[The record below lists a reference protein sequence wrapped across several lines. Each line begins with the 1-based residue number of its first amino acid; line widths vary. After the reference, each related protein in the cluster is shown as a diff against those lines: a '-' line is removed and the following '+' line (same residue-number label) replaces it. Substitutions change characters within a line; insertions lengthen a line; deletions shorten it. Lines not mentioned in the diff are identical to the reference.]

1 MKLSKSFHLGSSP
14 STPAYAP
21 KVCYTSLMPTI
32 AHGPIPA
39 DLTFSRT
46 AHEERHLLETVEI
59 PIVTVSAT
67 FKEELEKEFGEKP
80 EETTPDV
87 TFSRAHY
94 SMANALVVAATKKKK
109 TFWMIDPTN
118 YVSAKDWPKIMFTQR
133 MGRLIARNPILKEL
147 KDLMDTR
154 LRNQLPLTGAI
165 RQPLTYV
172 TGRVTHPIISLHY
185 EAGNILLE
193 NGKTVLQVVTDPH
206 VRPQYLTH
214 ADNPKL
220 TWAVFDEPTKERL
233 IELGY
238 ILGHKIAESRVT
250 VTGCPVD
257 PRITAK
263 DRNHYIGRYSTAG
276 RSRSAGRPLRLAI
289 TTGGLGTNKDEIED
303 LLTHLA
309 PAIKK
314 GEVHIAAYSG
324 VHEDFQTMFTTFARV
339 HHIKLGELND
349 SQAPFRVFHGNDI
362 VDANELLLDYVFPWA
377 DGFIT
382 KPSGDMAYE
391 AIAAGCFLLTLRP
404 WGEWEENIRAVTEGM
419 GVSRRADIENILSQL
434 KAITTIPISKNKPW
448 VELALVR
455 TQKHAKSMSQGAY
468 NILKLHRKLSTIH
481 H

>member
-1 MKLSKSFHLGSSP
+1 
-14 STPAYAP
+14 
-21 KVCYTSLMPTI
+21 VPTT
-32 AHGPIPA
+32 HDPIPE
-39 DLTFSRT
+39 DLEFRRT

-67 FKEELEKEFGEKP
+67 FKEELIKEFGERP
-80 EETTPDV
+80 GEITPDV

-94 SMANALVVAATKKKK
+94 SMANALVVAATHSKK

-133 MGRLIARNPILKEL
+133 MGRLIARNPLLKEL

-165 RQPLTYV
+165 REPLTYV
-172 TGRVTHPIISLHY
+172 TGRVTRPIISLHY

-214 ADNPKL
+214 AQNPKL
-220 TWAVFDEPTKERL
+220 SWAVFDEMTKSRL
-233 IELGY
+233 LELGY
-238 ILGHKIAESRVT
+238 ILGHKIDEKRVT
-250 VTGCPVD
+250 ITGCPVD
-257 PRITAK
+257 PRIIVKDKNTAIRGYK
-263 DRNHYIGRYSTAG
+263 Y
-276 RSRSAGRPLRLAI
+276 RPLRLAI
-289 TTGGLGTNKDEIED
+289 TTGGLGTNKDEITG

-324 VHEDFQTMFTTFARV
+324 VHEDFQTMFTTFARL
-339 HHIKLGELND
+339 HHIKVTD
-349 SQAPFRVFHGNDI
+349 IHDVSAPFRVFHGNDI

-377 DGFIT
+377 DGFIS

-391 AIAAGCFLLTLRP
+391 AIAAGCFLLTLKP
-404 WGEWEENIRAVTEGM
+404 WGEWEENIRAVTESL
-419 GVSRRADIENILSQL
+419 GVSIRADIENIVAQL
-434 KAITTIPISKNKPW
+434 QAITTVPVEKNKPW
-448 VELALVR
+448 VELALTR
-455 TQKHAKSMSQGAY
+455 AQHHARAISQGAY
-468 NILKLHRKLSTIH
+468 NILKLHRKLF
-481 H
+481 

>member
-1 MKLSKSFHLGSSP
+1 
-14 STPAYAP
+14 
-21 KVCYTSLMPTI
+21 MPIT
-32 AHGPIPA
+32 HEPIPE
-39 DLTFSRT
+39 DLEFKRT
-46 AHEERHLLETVEI
+46 AHEERHLLETVQI

-80 EETTPDV
+80 EENTPDV

-94 SMANALVVAATKKKK
+94 SMANALVVAATKNKK

-118 YVSAKDWPKIMFTQR
+118 YVSARDWPKIMFTQR
-133 MGRLIARNPILKEL
+133 LGRLIARSPLLKQL
-147 KDLMDTR
+147 KDIMDTR

-165 RQPLTYV
+165 REPLTYV
-172 TGRVTHPIISLHY
+172 TGRVTRPIISLHY

-220 TWAVFDEPTKERL
+220 SWAVFDEKTKARL
-233 IELGY
+233 IELGF
-238 ILGHKIAESRVT
+238 ILGHKIDEKRVT

-257 PRITAK
+257 PRIVLK
-263 DRNHYIGRYSTAG
+263 DRNTAIRG
-276 RSRSAGRPLRLAI
+276 YRHRPLRLAI
-289 TTGGLGTNKDEIED
+289 TTGGLGTNKDEILK
-303 LLTHLA
+303 LLTALT

-314 GEVHIAAYSG
+314 GDVHIAAYSG

-339 HHIKLGELND
+339 HHLKIGQEND
-349 SQAPFRVFHGNDI
+349 PQAPFRIFYGHDI
-362 VDANELLLDYVFPWA
+362 VDSNEILLDYVFPWA

-404 WGEWEENIRAVTEGM
+404 WGEWEENIRAITEAM
-419 GVSRRADIENILSQL
+419 GVSIRADLDNILSQL
-434 KAITTIPISKNKPW
+434 TAITTMPVEKNTPW
-448 VELALVR
+448 VELALSR
-455 TQKHAKSMSQGAY
+455 AQKHAKAFSQGAF
-468 NILKLHRKLSTIH
+468 NILKLHRKLT
-481 H
+481 

>member
-1 MKLSKSFHLGSSP
+1 MAITHR
-14 STPAYAP
+14 
-21 KVCYTSLMPTI
+21 
-32 AHGPIPA
+32 PIPE
-39 DLTFSRT
+39 DLEFKRT
-46 AHEERHLLETVEI
+46 AHEERHLLETVEV
-59 PIVTVSAT
+59 PIITVSAT
-67 FKEELEKEFGEKP
+67 FKEELIKEFGEKP
-80 EETTPDV
+80 EELTPDV

-94 SMANALVVAATKKKK
+94 SMANALVVAATHNKK

-133 MGRLIARNPILKEL
+133 MGRLIARSPILKEL

-172 TGRVTHPIISLHY
+172 TGRIERPIISLHY

-220 TWAVFDEPTKERL
+220 TWAVFDDMTKARL

-238 ILGHKIAESRVT
+238 ILGHKIDESRVT

-257 PRITAK
+257 PRIVTKDKNTAI
-263 DRNHYIGRYSTAG
+263 RGYRH
-276 RSRSAGRPLRLAI
+276 RPLRLAI
-289 TTGGLGTNKDEIED
+289 TTGGLGTNKDEIMN

-309 PAIKK
+309 PAIKR
-314 GEVHIAAYSG
+314 GDVHIAAYCG
-324 VHEDFQTMFTTFARV
+324 VHEDFQVMFTTFARV
-339 HHIKLGELND
+339 HRLKIGDLND
-349 SQAPFRVFHGNDI
+349 PQSTFRVFYGNDI

-391 AIAAGCFLLTLRP
+391 AVAAGCFLLTLKP
-404 WGEWEENIRAVTEGM
+404 WGAWEENIRAVTESM
-419 GVSRRADIENILSQL
+419 GVSIRADIENIASQL
-434 KAITTIPISKNKPW
+434 KAITTMPVEKNKPW
-448 VELALVR
+448 VELALER
-455 TQKHAKSMSQGAY
+455 AQKHAGAVSRGAF
-468 NILKLHRKLSTIH
+468 NILKLHSKIRTS
-481 H
+481 

>member
-1 MKLSKSFHLGSSP
+1 
-14 STPAYAP
+14 
-21 KVCYTSLMPTI
+21 MPIT
-32 AHGPIPA
+32 HGPIPQ
-39 DLTFSRT
+39 DLSFQHT

-67 FKEELEKEFGEKP
+67 FKEELIKEFGENP
-80 EETTPDV
+80 VEVTPDV

-94 SMANALVVAATKKKK
+94 SMANAMVVAATHQKK

-118 YVSAKDWPKIMFTQR
+118 YVSAKDWPKIMFTER
-133 MGRLIARNPILKEL
+133 MGRLIARSPILKEL
-147 KDLMDTR
+147 KDIMDSR
-154 LRNQLPLTGAI
+154 LRNQLPLTSAI
-165 RQPLTYV
+165 RAPLTYV
-172 TGRVTHPIISLHY
+172 TGRVKRPIISLHY

-220 TWAVFDEPTKERL
+220 SWAVFDEATKARL

-238 ILGHKIAESRVT
+238 ILGHKVDEKRIT

-257 PRITAK
+257 PRIILK
-263 DRNHYIGRYSTAG
+263 DKNTTLTGYKR
-276 RSRSAGRPLRLAI
+276 RPLRLAI
-289 TTGGLGTNKDEIED
+289 TTGGLGTNKDEITQ
-303 LLTHLA
+303 LLTGLS

-324 VHEDFQTMFTTFARV
+324 VHEDFLAMFTSFARI
-339 HHIKLGELND
+339 HHIKIGEISD
-349 SQAPFRVFHGNDI
+349 IQSPFRVFHGDDI
-362 VDANELLLDYVFPWA
+362 VGANELLLDHVFPWA

-391 AIAAGCFLLTLRP
+391 AIAAGCFLLTLHP

-419 GVSRRADIENILSQL
+419 GVSIRADADNILAQL
-434 KAITTIPISKNKPW
+434 KAITTMPVENNKPW
-448 VELALVR
+448 VELALTR
-455 TQKHAKSMSQGAY
+455 AQKHAKSMSAGAF
-468 NILKLHRKLSTIH
+468 NILKLHKKLL
-481 H
+481 

>member
-1 MKLSKSFHLGSSP
+1 
-14 STPAYAP
+14 
-21 KVCYTSLMPTI
+21 MPITHI
-32 AHGPIPA
+32 PIPE
-39 DLTFSRT
+39 DLEFRKT

-67 FKEELEKEFGEKP
+67 FKEALIKEFGEKP
-80 EETTPDV
+80 DEITPDV

-94 SMANALVVAATKKKK
+94 SMANALVVAATKNRK

-133 MGRLIARNPILKEL
+133 MGRLIARSPLLKEL

-165 RQPLTYV
+165 REPLTYV
-172 TGRVTHPIISLHY
+172 TGRVERPIISLHY

-220 TWAVFDEPTKERL
+220 SWAVFDEMTKSRL
-233 IELGY
+233 IELGF
-238 ILGHKIAESRVT
+238 ILGHRIDEKRVT

-257 PRITAK
+257 PRIILKDKNTAIRGYK
-263 DRNHYIGRYSTAG
+263 H
-276 RSRSAGRPLRLAI
+276 RPLRLAI
-289 TTGGLGTNKDEIED
+289 TTGGLGTNKDEIEN
-303 LLTHLA
+303 LLVHLA

-324 VHEDFQTMFTTFARV
+324 VHEDFQTMFVTFARA
-339 HHIKLGELND
+339 HNIKIGESND
-349 SQAPFRVFHGNDI
+349 IQSPFRIFHGNDI
-362 VDANELLLDYVFPWA
+362 VEANELLLDYVFPWA
-377 DGFIT
+377 DGFIS

-391 AIAAGCFLLTLRP
+391 AIAAGCFLLTLHP
-404 WGEWEENIRAVTEGM
+404 WGEWEENIRAYTEAQGI
-419 GVSRRADIENILSQL
+419 SIRADIDNILSQL
-434 KAITTIPISKNKPW
+434 KAITTMPVSKNKPW
-448 VELALVR
+448 VEIALEKA
-455 TQKHAKSMSQGAY
+455 QKHAKQTSQGAF
-468 NILKLHRKLSTIH
+468 NILKLHRKLS
-481 H
+481 

>member
-1 MKLSKSFHLGSSP
+1 
-14 STPAYAP
+14 
-21 KVCYTSLMPTI
+21 MPITHI
-32 AHGPIPA
+32 PIPE
-39 DLTFSRT
+39 DLEFRRT

-67 FKEELEKEFGEKP
+67 FKEELTKEFGENP
-80 EETTPDV
+80 VEVTPDV

-94 SMANALVVAATKKKK
+94 SMANALVVAATHNKK

-133 MGRLIARNPILKEL
+133 MGRLIARNPLLKEL

-165 RQPLTYV
+165 RAPLTYV
-172 TGRVTHPIISLHY
+172 MGRVNRPIISLHY

-220 TWAVFDEPTKERL
+220 TWAVFDERTKARL

-238 ILGHKIAESRVT
+238 ILGHHIEESRVH

-257 PRITAK
+257 PRILTKDKNTAIRGYK
-263 DRNHYIGRYSTAG
+263 Y
-276 RSRSAGRPLRLAI
+276 RPLRLAI
-289 TTGGLGTNKDEIED
+289 TTGGLGTNKDEITD

-324 VHEDFQTMFTTFARV
+324 VHEDFQTMFTTFART
-339 HHIKLGELND
+339 HRIKVGEMHD
-349 SQAPFRVFHGNDI
+349 IQSSFRVFHGNDI
-362 VDANELLLDYVFPWA
+362 VDANDLLLDYVFPWA
-377 DGFIT
+377 DGFIS

-391 AIAAGCFLLTLRP
+391 AIAAGCFLLTLHP
-404 WGEWEENIRAVTEGM
+404 WGEWEENIRAVTESM
-419 GVSRRADIENILSQL
+419 GVSLRADIDNITAQI
-434 KAITTIPISKNKPW
+434 KAITTMPVSKNKPW
-448 VELALVR
+448 VEVALER
-455 TQKHAKSMSQGAY
+455 SRHHAKSFSQGAF
-468 NILKLHRKLSTIH
+468 NILKLHRKL
-481 H
+481 

>member
-1 MKLSKSFHLGSSP
+1 
-14 STPAYAP
+14 
-21 KVCYTSLMPTI
+21 MPIT
-32 AHGPIPA
+32 HGPVPE
-39 DLTFSRT
+39 DLEFRRT

-67 FKEELEKEFGEKP
+67 FKEELIKEFGENP
-80 EETTPDV
+80 VEVTPDV

-94 SMANALVVAATKKKK
+94 SMANALVVAATHNKK

-133 MGRLIARNPILKEL
+133 MGRLIARSPLLKEL

-154 LRNQLPLTGAI
+154 LRNQLPLTSAI
-165 RQPLTYV
+165 KEPLTYV
-172 TGRVTHPIISLHY
+172 TGRVTRPIISLHY

-220 TWAVFDEPTKERL
+220 SWAVFDELTKARL

-238 ILGHKIAESRVT
+238 ILGHKIDEKRVT

-257 PRITAK
+257 PRIILKDKNTAITGY
-263 DRNHYIGRYSTAG
+263 RH
-276 RSRSAGRPLRLAI
+276 RPLRLAI
-289 TTGGLGTNKDEIED
+289 TTGGLGTNKDEITT
-303 LLTHLA
+303 LLTNLS

-314 GEVHIAAYSG
+314 GEVHIAAYCG
-324 VHEDFQTMFTTFARV
+324 VHEDFETMFTTFARV
-339 HHIKLGELND
+339 HRIKIGENHD
-349 SQAPFRVFHGNDI
+349 VQAPFRIFHGHDI

-377 DGFIT
+377 DGFIS

-391 AIAAGCFLLTLRP
+391 AIAAGCFLLTLHP

-419 GVSRRADIENILSQL
+419 GVSIRADIENIVAQL
-434 KAITTIPISKNKPW
+434 QAITHMPIEKNKPW
-448 VELALVR
+448 VELALEKA
-455 TQKHAKSMSQGAY
+455 QHHAKPLSQGAF
-468 NILKLHRKLSTIH
+468 NILKLHTKLL
-481 H
+481 

>member
-1 MKLSKSFHLGSSP
+1 
-14 STPAYAP
+14 
-21 KVCYTSLMPTI
+21 MPIT
-32 AHGPIPA
+32 HQPIPE
-39 DLTFSRT
+39 DLEFRKT

-67 FKEELEKEFGEKP
+67 FKEALIKEFGEKP
-80 EETTPDV
+80 DEITPDV

-94 SMANALVVAATKKKK
+94 SMANALVVAATKNRK

-133 MGRLIARNPILKEL
+133 MGRLIARSPLLKEL

-165 RQPLTYV
+165 REPLTYV
-172 TGRVTHPIISLHY
+172 TGRVERPIISLHY

-220 TWAVFDEPTKERL
+220 TWAVFDEMTKSRL
-233 IELGY
+233 IELGF
-238 ILGHKIAESRVT
+238 ILGHRIDEKRVT

-257 PRITAK
+257 PRIILKDKNTAIRGYK
-263 DRNHYIGRYSTAG
+263 H
-276 RSRSAGRPLRLAI
+276 RPLRLAI
-289 TTGGLGTNKDEIED
+289 TTGGLGTNKNEIES
-303 LLTHLA
+303 LLVHLA

-324 VHEDFQTMFTTFARV
+324 VHEDFQTMFVTFART
-339 HHIKLGELND
+339 HNIKIGD
-349 SQAPFRVFHGNDI
+349 ASDIQSSFRIFHGNDI
-362 VDANELLLDYVFPWA
+362 VEANELLLDHVFPWA
-377 DGFIT
+377 DGFIS

-391 AIAAGCFLLTLRP
+391 AIAAGCFLLTLHP
-404 WGEWEENIRAVTEGM
+404 WGEWEENIRAYTEALGI
-419 GVSRRADIENILSQL
+419 SIRADIDNILSQL
-434 KAITTIPISKNKPW
+434 KAITTMPISKNKPW
-448 VELALVR
+448 VEIALEKA
-455 TQKHAKSMSQGAY
+455 QKHAKKTSQGAF
-468 NILKLHRKLSTIH
+468 NILKLHRKLR
-481 H
+481 

>member
-1 MKLSKSFHLGSSP
+1 MAI
-14 STPAYAP
+14 T
-21 KVCYTSLMPTI
+21 
-32 AHGPIPA
+32 HGPIPA
-39 DLTFSRT
+39 DLAFQHT

-67 FKEELEKEFGEKP
+67 FKEELIKEFGEKP
-80 EETTPDV
+80 NEVTPDV

-94 SMANALVVAATKKKK
+94 SMANALVVAATKNKK

-133 MGRLIARNPILKEL
+133 MGRLIARSPLLKEL

-165 RQPLTYV
+165 REPLTYV
-172 TGRVTHPIISLHY
+172 TGRINKPIISLHY

-214 ADNPKL
+214 SDNLKL
-220 TWAVFDEPTKERL
+220 SWAVFDEMTKARL

-238 ILGHKIAESRVT
+238 ILGHKIDEKRVT

-257 PRITAK
+257 PRIVLK
-263 DRNHYIGRYSTAG
+263 DRNTATTG
-276 RSRSAGRPLRLAI
+276 YKHRPLRLAI
-289 TTGGLGTNKDEIED
+289 TTGGLGTNKDEITN

-314 GEVHIAAYSG
+314 GDVHIAAYAG
-324 VHEDFQTMFTTFARV
+324 VHEDFYAMFTTFAKV
-339 HHIKLGELND
+339 HHIKVGESND
-349 SQAPFRVFHGNDI
+349 IQSSFRIFYGNDI
-362 VDANELLLDYVFPWA
+362 VDANELLLDHIFPWA
-377 DGFIT
+377 DGFIS

-391 AIAAGCFLLTLRP
+391 AIAAGCFVLTLRP

-419 GVSRRADIENILSQL
+419 GISIRADVENIIAQL
-434 KAITTIPISKNKPW
+434 KAITTMPVEKNKPW
-448 VELALVR
+448 VELALER
-455 TQKHAKSMSQGAY
+455 AQKHAKSMSQGAN
-468 NILKLHRKLSTIH
+468 NILKLHRKIS
-481 H
+481 